1 MKKTI
6 NPNFVLANFHTN
18 LELTKKKY
26 YVKITSCNMNFIFI
40 YNVFQNNSIDS
51 EGKKFSYISQFGAF
65 CSIVTADLSRISPTQ
80 CACVPPLPHTFSEYW
95 KLFFCKLHS
104 LYYSLCNSVLMIFD
118 INVLLWELINGV
130 RTAIFP

>member
-6 NPNFVLANFHTN
+6 NPNFVLANFHTY
-18 LELTKKKY
+18 LELTKKS
-26 YVKITSCNMNFIFI
+26 ITSKSLAVTWISFSYTMYSRII
-40 YNVFQNNSIDS
+40 QLIRR
-51 EGKKFSYISQFGAF
+51 EKKFSYISQFGAVY
-65 CSIVTADLSRISPTQ
+65 SIVTADLSRISPTQ
-80 CACVPPLPHTFSEYW
+80 CACVPPLSHTFFSEYW
-95 KLFFCKLHS
+95 KLFFCIS

>member
-6 NPNFVLANFHTN
+6 NPNFVLANFHTY
-18 LELTKKKY
+18 LELTKKS
-26 YVKITSCNMNFIFI
+26 ITSKSLAVTWISFSH

-80 CACVPPLPHTFSEYW
+80 CACVPPLSHTFFSEYW
-95 KLFFCKLHS
+95 KLFFCIS